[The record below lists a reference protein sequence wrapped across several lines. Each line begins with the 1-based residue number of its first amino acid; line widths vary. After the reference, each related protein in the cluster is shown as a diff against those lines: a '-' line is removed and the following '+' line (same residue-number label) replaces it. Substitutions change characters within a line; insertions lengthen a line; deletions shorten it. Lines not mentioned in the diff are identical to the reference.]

1 MKEQIVVPR
10 TAAIQTPHGAQRSA
24 ESTPAWRS
32 MWMEN
37 RIRVDGSWPRSS
49 RLIERMRIA
58 TTVSLAAL
66 CAARVCAGES
76 VQPLTVERAVELALE
91 ANTRVRGAEAR
102 WHAAE
107 HQILPNYVPADPTVT
122 YGNIDSPTNGFT
134 RPADLSVSVSQP
146 LQFPGKGY
154 LQGTTVKRAAEIARL
169 TYDAAKRDVRA
180 ETETAFYQLLL
191 DQALHGVGAE
201 NVTTL
206 KQVLHVT
213 QVGYSTSRVTQ
224 LDFISAEFNL
234 AAAEQQ
240 HQLEVSIATDR
251 ANLNQVLQRNPEEPL
266 EIEGRLDLTP
276 FRPRIEELTEAARRA
291 RQEILEAAL
300 TAENADTALTLAKLE
315 YAPDFT
321 LGYTYDHFQFPAA
334 SPDNVH
340 LANHSLSIGMT
351 LPVFFWFRQ
360 REDVESACSSL
371 EAATSDL
378 RATELQ
384 TSTQANL
391 YRQADLAYRT
401 AILYRDSLTPLARQA
416 VSVAL
421 VAPHGGKIDFVVLAN
436 ERPQRNSSQVT
447 YLQQANQFLA
457 ERIALEQTIGQ
468 PVPQ

>member
-1 MKEQIVVPR
+1 
-10 TAAIQTPHGAQRSA
+10 
-24 ESTPAWRS
+24 
-32 MWMEN
+32 
-37 RIRVDGSWPRSS
+37 
-49 RLIERMRIA
+49 MRIA
-58 TTVSLAAL
+58 TTVFFVAL
-66 CAARVCAGES
+66 CATRVCRGES
-76 VQPLTVERAVELALE
+76 VQPLTVEQVVELALE
-91 ANTRVRGAEAR
+91 ANLRVRSAEAR
-102 WHAAE
+102 WHATE
-107 HQILPNYVPADPTVT
+107 HQVLPNYVPADPTVT

-154 LQGTTVKRAAEIARL
+154 LQGKTAKRAAEIARL

-180 ETETAFYQLLL
+180 EAETAFYQLLL
-191 DQALHGVGAE
+191 DEALHDVGAE

-206 KQVLHVT
+206 KQVLQVT

-234 AAAEQQ
+234 AAADQQ
-240 HQLEVSIATDR
+240 QRQLEVSIATDR

-276 FRPRIEELTEAARRA
+276 VRPRIEELTEAARRA
-291 RQEILEAAL
+291 RHEILEAAL
-300 TAENADTALTLAKLE
+300 AAENADTALTLAKLE

-340 LANHSLSIGMT
+340 FANHSLSIGMT

-360 REDVESACSSL
+360 REDVESARSSL
-371 EAATSDL
+371 EAARSDL
-378 RATELQ
+378 RATDLQ
-384 TSTQANL
+384 TSTQVANL

-416 VSVAL
+416 VNVAL
-421 VAPHGGKIDFVVLAN
+421 VAYQGGKIDFVALAN
-436 ERPQRNSSQVT
+436 ALQQRNSSQVT